1 MMKIYG
7 SQTHT
12 KCPKCQQNNETT
24 DHVIQC
30 QRYATHCLWQRQM
43 RSLTKWIDDN
53 DGPLELA
60 SAIINNLTA

>member
-12 KCPKCQQNNETT
+12 KCPKCQQNNETA